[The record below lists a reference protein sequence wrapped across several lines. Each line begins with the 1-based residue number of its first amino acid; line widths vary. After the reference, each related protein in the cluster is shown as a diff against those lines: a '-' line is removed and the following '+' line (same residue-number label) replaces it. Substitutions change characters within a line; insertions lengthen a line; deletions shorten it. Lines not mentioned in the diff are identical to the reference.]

1 MQYYKE
7 FVEDAIRN
15 YNSLDYE
22 HIDLYKKYSVNVPT
36 DIDMKT
42 VQGRSTE
49 EEVKGFADKMGVK
62 FDAIIS
68 DSFCSSDSESV
79 RILNPEEVGR
89 EVIEG
94 KIFKSSED
102 KLAAFINAT
111 ASRFVIIDVERGEKS
126 LNMLLYTRSTM
137 PVQFIVNVGKDAKLN
152 LFEFHASKA
161 DESMVSPT
169 LHEIVL
175 GKEARAEIDIVH
187 DEDERTSAIGML
199 KSVAAERSK
208 LRVNFV
214 YNGGASTKARSLLM
228 ADGLNSEIKVNEIA
242 FGSKNQKFD
251 LYNYMVNS
259 KPSTTA
265 FLESGAVLNDSAQCM
280 LKGYAK
286 VANGTKAANSRI
298 TERGILLSPNAHI
311 DALPDMSI
319 DYSDE
324 VKATH
329 SAATAPIDSEA
340 IFYLTSR
347 GISEESARKLFITA
361 FIAKYLSNIDNGIA
375 KEVAMSLMLNK
386 LENGTFGNAHEIS
399 AKGVWAVSGKKR
411 R

>member
-22 HIDLYKKYSVNVPT
+22 HIDLYKKYSVSIPT
-36 DIDMKT
+36 DIGMKGT
-42 VQGRSTE
+42 QDISAE
-49 EEVKGFADKMGVK
+49 DEVNDFVEKLGVR

-68 DSFCSSDSESV
+68 DAFCRSGSESV
-79 RILNPEEVGR
+79 RILKAEEVGKDI
-89 EVIEG
+89 IEG

-111 ASRFVIIDVERGEKS
+111 ASRFVVIDAKSGEKS
-126 LNMLLYTRSTM
+126 LNILVYTKSTM
-137 PVQFIVNVGKDAKLN
+137 PVQFIVNVGEGAKLE

-161 DESMVSPT
+161 ESQIVSPT

-199 KSVAAERSK
+199 KSVAAERSRLK
-208 LRVNFV
+208 VNFV
-214 YNGGASTKARSLLM
+214 YNGGAATKARSLML
-228 ADGLNSEIKVNEIA
+228 ADGLSSEITVNEIA
-242 FGSKNQKFD
+242 FGNKEQKFD
-251 LYNYMVNS
+251 LYNYMINS
-259 KPSTTA
+259 KPYTTA
-265 FLESGAVLNDSAQCM
+265 LLESGAVLDGSAQCM

-298 TERGILLSPNAHI
+298 TERGILLSPDAHI

-361 FIAKYLSNIDNGIA
+361 FIAKYLSNMDNGIA

-399 AKGVWAVSGKKR
+399 AKGIWAVPGKKR